1 MEWKKNEQS
10 EKETYGIGENN
21 YKSYTWK
28 RINISDIQEAH
39 TTQQWQKTKNL
50 IQKISKELE

>member
-39 TTQQWQKTKNL
+39 TTQQWQKKQTTLSKNW
-50 IQKISKELE
+50 QKI